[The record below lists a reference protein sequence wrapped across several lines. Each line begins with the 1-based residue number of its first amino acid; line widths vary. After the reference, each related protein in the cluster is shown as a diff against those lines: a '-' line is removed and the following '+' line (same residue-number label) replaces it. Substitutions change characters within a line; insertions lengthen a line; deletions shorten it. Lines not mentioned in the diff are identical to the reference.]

1 MSSPATYQYD
11 PGETVTFTLDN
22 TVQFLAGDGQPQ
34 TMFCSVVPGTPFSY
48 ARRGEGP
55 HLINFFSGWMDY
67 DLANVPTGALS
78 LSPGDAWEPDVVTWD
93 MAAADYNFNSAP
105 PYDFSGWQ
113 AFLSF
118 APSYTSFPPSGNII
132 DKADTYLV
140 RFASDSSSLIAT
152 TPTAATAIG
161 AAVYVNH
168 SLYLGKAPYVD
179 GPYGR
184 HDPVYGQTATGWR
197 FFVVPFGYQTARMG
211 PAAPSFYIASH
222 WVIKTI
228 SPITVVQG
236 DPTPITLSL
245 HPPLH
250 FPPVQSGFDA
260 NFYGAVF
267 LIDSEMST
275 DPFSGP
281 PFVPPTFGDAQEQFL
296 EQLSQGA
303 ASIANWGFT
312 TAPSLSTGT
321 VDQFNTVV
329 IAVRLGEYPPL
340 PVGDLHIRY
349 RVEYATQRRVADPS
363 FGPSTTFHYS
373 HLIYDDGPQY
383 LDVTVTPRPSGGG
396 TVTPDPRDV
405 GDGRDTAQDAATGR
419 ITRVRSVA
427 EGAGSTSAVP
437 AFALQSSA
445 WEGWQN
451 LSGVQPRTPGLIRTG
466 PSGNVVQG
474 QFPSLWKSSEE
485 GRYSL
490 CYQNLF
496 GAVVRA
502 DSLDSLLTLMP
513 FPTTIFRTSGG
524 QPMTGGRPVHI
535 QDGST
540 GIYYI
545 AASFALLDSTGKPNG
560 TEDVLIARVG
570 PSGPPLP
577 WADGTTQKYV
587 VRGTA
592 AAGRPALVLNRYD
605 PEQPILLLHGDRK
618 FDGKLGGE
626 QWVEIQ

>member
-22 TVQFLAGDGQPQ
+22 SVQFLSGDGQPQ
-34 TMFCSVVPGTPFSY
+34 TMSGVPQAPPPGSNNPPSRLPNYDAYFIDY
-48 ARRGEGP
+48 AVDALP
-55 HLINFFSGWMDY
+55 
-67 DLANVPTGALS
+67 PGAMS
-78 LSPGDAWEPDVVTWD
+78 LSSSDPWEPDVVNWHIANTSFT
-93 MAAADYNFNSAP
+93 AEPA
-105 PYDFSGWQ
+105 YDFNGWQ
-113 AFLSF
+113 AFLTLGVGIVIRPIGSN
-118 APSYTSFPPSGNII
+118 PILNNS
-132 DKADTYLV
+132 TYFFKLL
-140 RFASDSSSLIAT
+140 SDSSRLVAV
-152 TPTAATAIG
+152 TPTASPALGCAIS
-161 AAVYVNH
+161 V
-168 SLYLGKAPYVD
+168 SRTIYLGKAPYVVVN
-179 GPYGR
+179 GVKT
-184 HDPVYGQTATGWR
+184 DPNYGQSADGWR
-197 FFVVPFGYQTARMG
+197 FYVTTFSYQTARMG

-222 WVIKTI
+222 WVIKTT

-250 FPPVQSGFDA
+250 FPPVQSGFNA

-267 LIDSEMST
+267 LIDSEMSA

-303 ASIANWGFT
+303 ASIANGGFT

-396 TVTPDPRDV
+396 TVTPDPRDA
-405 GDGRDTAQDAATGR
+405 GDGQDTAQDTATGR

-451 LSGVQPRTPGLIRTG
+451 LSGVQPRPPALILTG
-466 PSGNVVQG
+466 TSGKVAQG
-474 QFPSLWKSSEE
+474 QFPSLWKCSEE

-496 GAVVRA
+496 GAIVRA

-513 FPTTIFRTSGG
+513 FPITIFRTSGG

-577 WADGTTQKYV
+577 WGDGTTQKYV

-618 FDGKLGGE
+618 FEGKLGGE
-626 QWVEIQ
+626 QWQEIL